1 MKTLAFFNEEDNYA
15 KNKRYIMGGATASSQ
30 YESDYKEGGK
40 GLDTQDCRP
49 YLKRTSDATTSTRLL
64 TQDIIDEA
72 KKCEGIGYYPFRQ
85 GSDGYHHIDE
95 DIALLKEL
103 GIDIFCFS
111 ISWARLYPHGDE
123 KHLMKKE
130 SSSMIISSKK
140 YIKQV

>member
-1 MKTLAFFNEEDNYA
+1 MWTLS
-15 KNKRYIMGGATASSQ
+15 KK
-30 YESDYKEGGK
+30 
-40 GLDTQDCRP
+40 
-49 YLKRTSDATTSTRLL
+49 TSDATTSTRLL

-72 KKCEGIGYYPFRQ
+72 KKCEGIGHYLFRH

-103 GIDIFCFS
+103 GIDIHRFS

-123 KHLMKKE
+123 KHLMKKK